1 MIHKNARKIA
11 LTVFLIFILVIWGA
25 SFLPGSPIAP
35 VLFLSLTAGKPFT
48 VKQIRTIHARAEWQT
63 FTTAN
68 YPDGQKIRVFF
79 EDSPLPLIFPQNGI
93 NRKRAEEVVK
103 KLTGK
108 DVHGTYLVHKGS
120 KLYWRVFSSST
131 RYYYDVN
138 VTTGKIEERG
148 AL

>member
-1 MIHKNARKIA
+1 MRKSVRKVT
-11 LTVFLIFILVIWGA
+11 LTGLVLFFFGMWGA

-48 VKQIRTIHARAEWQT
+48 VRQISTTHSRAKWQT
-63 FTTAN
+63 FVAIN
-68 YPDGQKIRVFF
+68 YPDGQKTLVFF
-79 EDSPLPLIFPQNGI
+79 EDSPSPLVFPQDGI
-93 NRKRAEEVVK
+93 NRKRAEEAVK

-108 DVHGTYLVHKGS
+108 GVHGTYLVHKGS
-120 KLYWRVFSSST
+120 KLYWRVFSNST

-138 VTTGKIEERG
+138 VTTGKVEERG